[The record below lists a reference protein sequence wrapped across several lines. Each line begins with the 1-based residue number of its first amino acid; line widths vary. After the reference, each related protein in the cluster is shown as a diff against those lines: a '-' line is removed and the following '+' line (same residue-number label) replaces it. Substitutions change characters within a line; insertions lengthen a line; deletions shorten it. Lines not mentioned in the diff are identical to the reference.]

1 MYIAYVPFGKQTQHT
16 RNVIRH
22 KPILFLSMKGN
33 SYAPDETIIKLSRT
47 KLVTKNILWI
57 TLMIVCVYSVYFNL
71 YGLRYLALLLFFL
84 FVYGVYQ
91 NVKKIKKEPKIQ
103 LRLSNKGLTLKNR
116 SFINWSE
123 IKKMEVIVKPNYSS
137 SIQQEY
143 LVVSTKKG
151 KMEFYVN
158 ELNISSLRLEYLIK
172 IYRKRF
178 EEKK

>member
-1 MYIAYVPFGKQTQHT
+1 
-16 RNVIRH
+16 
-22 KPILFLSMKGN
+22 MKGN

-47 KLVTKNILWI
+47 KLLTENILWS
-57 TLMIVCVYSVYFNL
+57 TLMILCLYSVYFNL

-84 FVYGVYQ
+84 FLYGVYR
-91 NVKKIKKEPKIQ
+91 NVKKAKKEPKIQ
-103 LRLSNKGLTLKNR
+103 LRLSNKGLTLKNG

-143 LVVSTKKG
+143 LVVSTNKG
-151 KMEFYVN
+151 KMELYVN
-158 ELNISSLRLEYLIK
+158 ELNINSLRLEYLIK

-178 EEKK
+178 KKTK

>member
-1 MYIAYVPFGKQTQHT
+1 
-16 RNVIRH
+16 
-22 KPILFLSMKGN
+22 MKGN

-47 KLVTKNILWI
+47 KLLTENILWS
-57 TLMIVCVYSVYFNL
+57 TLMIVCLYSAYFNL

-84 FVYGVYQ
+84 FLYGVYQ
-91 NVKKIKKEPKIQ
+91 NVKKAKKEPKIQ
-103 LRLSNKGLTLKNR
+103 LRLSNKGLTLKNE

-143 LVVSTKKG
+143 LVVNTNKDKT
-151 KMEFYVN
+151 EFYIN

-178 EEKK
+178 DKKQNN